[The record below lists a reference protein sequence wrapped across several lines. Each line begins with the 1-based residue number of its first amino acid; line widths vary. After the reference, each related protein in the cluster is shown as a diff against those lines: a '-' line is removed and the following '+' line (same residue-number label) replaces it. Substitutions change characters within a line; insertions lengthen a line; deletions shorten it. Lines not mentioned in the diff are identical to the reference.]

1 MSGMGLSEKG
11 GTLTI
16 VESSTKHYP
25 TNFVVSPEMEH
36 LKAASCPDLI
46 RQLIRGVLTMAHMD
60 GADPLP
66 LPRPFVRG

>member
-1 MSGMGLSEKG
+1 MSCVGFSGEG
-11 GTLTI
+11 GILTI
-16 VESSTKHYP
+16 VESSKKLYP
-25 TNFVVSPEMEH
+25 KSFVVSPEMDH
-36 LKAASCPDLI
+36 LKATPCPYFL